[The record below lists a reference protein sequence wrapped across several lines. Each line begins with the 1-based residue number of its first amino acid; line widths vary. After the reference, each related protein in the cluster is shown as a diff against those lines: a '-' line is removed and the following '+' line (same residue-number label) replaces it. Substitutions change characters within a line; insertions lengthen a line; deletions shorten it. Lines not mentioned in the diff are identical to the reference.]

1 MSWTV
6 AIGVDTHKR
15 THTAS
20 AFDRLGRPLGRI
32 EVDAASGGY
41 LELLEWAESLGMPA
55 FAIEGTG
62 CYGAGLVGVLAA
74 AGCPVFE
81 VERPQRQQRPAG
93 KSDPLDADRA
103 ARRLLAGDGLALPRG
118 RGERE
123 LLRVLLCERRSGRQA
138 QTSALNQLR
147 ALLVTAPPRLR
158 ERLERLGRQQLLRA
172 CLALRPRTDD
182 HAAAVLR
189 RLARRIGQLEQ
200 ELAAVDA
207 AIAAIVAKLA
217 PALLAETGVGP
228 YSAAQLLVSAGDPA
242 RLRSD
247 AALARLAGVSPLP
260 ASSGQTIRHRL
271 NRGGD
276 RQLNYA
282 LHVIALQRLRHHD
295 ETRAYYQRLRDRG
308 KSKREAIR
316 CVKRALTRRLYR
328 LLTTNPNLTYAT
340 T

>member
-118 RGERE
+118 RSASCCGCCSASGVVAGRRR
-123 LLRVLLCERRSGRQA
+123 RVRSISCGR
-138 QTSALNQLR
+138 
-147 ALLVTAPPRLR
+147 
-158 ERLERLGRQQLLRA
+158 
-172 CLALRPRTDD
+172 CW
-182 HAAAVLR
+182 
-189 RLARRIGQLEQ
+189 
-200 ELAAVDA
+200 
-207 AIAAIVAKLA
+207 
-217 PALLAETGVGP
+217 
-228 YSAAQLLVSAGDPA
+228 
-242 RLRSD
+242 
-247 AALARLAGVSPLP
+247 
-260 ASSGQTIRHRL
+260 
-271 NRGGD
+271 
-276 RQLNYA
+276 
-282 LHVIALQRLRHHD
+282 
-295 ETRAYYQRLRDRG
+295 
-308 KSKREAIR
+308 
-316 CVKRALTRRLYR
+316 
-328 LLTTNPNLTYAT
+328 
-340 T
+340 